1 MKTELFLLM
10 SITSALYLIVR
21 LLRLPPSRNIGS
33 IDAIVPAFNEELCI
47 ARTIVSLLRNRYIR
61 RVICVD
67 DGSTDR
73 TAQVL
78 EYLATRTPRLTIVRQ
93 ENTGKGGAIMNG
105 LSYVTTPCVFL
116 TDADT
121 IVPSRDYDLGF
132 LLAEIENGA
141 DAVGGI
147 PSSNLRSGGLLPHIR
162 ATVKFPMIIAKRTFQ
177 QILGGAPFLI
187 SGACGLFRTE
197 VLREVGLSDR
207 TKVEDLDL
215 TWTLVERG
223 YKVRQS
229 SCCVVYPQECHT
241 LREEWLRWRRWI
253 RGYAVCMRLHWRL
266 LFSRFGLFSML
277 PMFAIVVLGI
287 CTSAVTWVRAVS
299 AHGPLVGAELLFPA
313 FWVFCVL
320 ALGTISAFHHRKAL
334 LVLMAPLAIL
344 YVLLAYAVWLTHGIR
359 GLVTGRE
366 LSRDKPTRYA
376 HVVA

>member
-1 MKTELFLLM
+1 MHGLQY
-10 SITSALYLIVR
+10 A
-21 LLRLPPSRNIGS
+21 
-33 IDAIVPAFNEELCI
+33 
-47 ARTIVSLLRNRYIR
+47 
-61 RVICVD
+61 
-67 DGSTDR
+67 
-73 TAQVL
+73 TAP
-78 EYLATRTPRLTIVRQ
+78 Y
-93 ENTGKGGAIMNG
+93 
-105 LSYVTTPCVFL
+105 VFL

-121 IVPSRDYDLGF
+121 IVPSRSDGLGF

-253 RGYAVCMRLHWRL
+253 MRLRRL
-266 LFSRFGLFSML
+266 HAPSLAPAAQQVRAIQHAPDVRRRRAGDLHFSRH
-277 PMFAIVVLGI
+277 LGAR
-287 CTSAVTWVRAVS
+287 C
-299 AHGPLVGAELLFPA
+299 
-313 FWVFCVL
+313 
-320 ALGTISAFHHRKAL
+320 LGTRAASGRPSSSFPLSGSFAYSLSEQSARSTIA
-334 LVLMAPLAIL
+334 M
-344 YVLLAYAVWLTHGIR
+344 R
-359 GLVTGRE
+359 G
-366 LSRDKPTRYA
+366 S
-376 HVVA
+376 